1 MPYFKHLLN
10 MSHIV
15 ANTASW
21 PRPRS
26 FAAVGAGSR
35 LLPFFADALSG
46 LQGCFFL
53 KLCHS
58 FAPPSYREDE
68 GERCF
73 VCVYVHLLLFYFL
86 YIGS

>member
-1 MPYFKHLLN
+1 MPYFKYLLN
-10 MSHIV
+10 TSHIV

-21 PRPRS
+21 PRPCS
-26 FAAVGAGSR
+26 FAAVGADSR
-35 LLPFFADALSG
+35 LLPSFADALSG
-46 LQGCFFL
+46 LQGRFFL

-73 VCVYVHLLLFYFL
+73 VRVCSSFIVLFFVY
-86 YIGS
+86 